1 MAGMECRQSGFTMI
15 ELIIVIV
22 ISGILSLA
30 IMQFI
35 SVPVEAYVDQS
46 RRARLVGIAETA
58 VDRLGQDISAALPNS
73 LRVGCG
79 GSCLEYLRSV
89 AGGRYR
95 NAPPGDVLSFNPAD
109 SDTAFDVLGPLDL
122 PAGLATS
129 GSAGACAN
137 GLAACLVVYNTGF
150 AGTDAWQGDNIASI
164 TAISSTSV
172 SFNNSDFSS
181 GTPAFPAE
189 SPGQRFFVVDSPVS
203 YLCDTG
209 SGLLRRYEG
218 YNIRQSQADVDTHAE
233 LLALSNPA
241 ESAVLADDLSG
252 CSFSYT
258 PGTPTRKAVLT
269 VSLVISDAGESVRLL
284 QQIGVMNGT

>member
-1 MAGMECRQSGFTMI
+1 MDVAHRQAGFTMI

-79 GSCLEYLRSV
+79 GSCLEYLRGV

-109 SDTAFDVLGPLDL
+109 SDTTFEVLGPLDL
-122 PAGLATS
+122 PPGLTTS
-129 GSAGACAN
+129 NSAVACAN
-137 GLAACLVVYNTGF
+137 GAASCLVVYNTGF
-150 AGTDAWQGDNIASI
+150 AGTNAWQGDNIATVS
-164 TAISSTSV
+164 AISSTSV
-172 SFNNSDFSS
+172 SFNHAGFSS
-181 GTPAFPAE
+181 GRPAFPAE
-189 SPGQRFFVVDSPVS
+189 SPGQRFFIVDSPVS
-203 YLCDTG
+203 YLCDMG

-218 YNIRQSQADVDTHAE
+218 YNIRQSQTDVDTHAE

-241 ESAVLADDLSG
+241 ESAVLADNLSG